1 MDIIN
6 YINCKR
12 ADNQQIT
19 NLFELTD
26 QEYVYYTRLR
36 AREFAKPYVP
46 KPRKP
51 KKEKPV
57 KEPKEK
63 KVRADK
69 NKKRVKYDSSLPHQY
84 REYLSRAN
92 RKQIVFSLSVE
103 EFTALSSG
111 TCVYCLAPATGIDR
125 KNSKKGYTISNSQ
138 SCCSKCNWM
147 KGQLREDDF
156 IEHCQRIVSVYYKS

>member
-1 MDIIN
+1 MNLIQ
-6 YINCKR
+6 YINSKR

-19 NLFELTD
+19 QLSELTD
-26 QEYVYYTRLR
+26 QEFEHYTKL
-36 AREFAKPYVP
+36 KS
-46 KPRKP
+46 
-51 KKEKPV
+51 KESVKQKPV

-92 RKQIVFSLSVE
+92 RKQIEFSLSAE
-103 EFTALSSG
+103 EFTTLASG

-156 IEHCQRIVSVYYKS
+156 IEHCQRIVSVYHSKT

>member
-1 MDIIN
+1 MNLIQ
-6 YINCKR
+6 YINSKR

-19 NLFELTD
+19 QLSELTD
-26 QEYVYYTRLR
+26 QEFEHYT
-36 AREFAKPYVP
+36 
-46 KPRKP
+46 KP
-51 KKEKPV
+51 KSKESVKQKPV

-92 RKQIVFSLSVE
+92 RKQIEFSLSVE
-103 EFTALSSG
+103 EFTTLASG
-111 TCVYCLAPATGIDR
+111 TCVYCPAPATGIDR

-156 IEHCQRIVSVYYKS
+156 IEHCQRIVSVYHSKT

>member
-1 MDIIN
+1 MNLIQ
-6 YINCKR
+6 YINSKR

-19 NLFELTD
+19 QLSELTD
-26 QEYVYYTRLR
+26 QEFEYYTKL
-36 AREFAKPYVP
+36 KS
-46 KPRKP
+46 
-51 KKEKPV
+51 KESVKQKPV

-63 KVRADK
+63 KVRTDK
-69 NKKRVKYDSSLPHQY
+69 GNKRTKYNSSLPFQY
-84 REYLSRAN
+84 RKYQARAN
-92 RKQIVFSLSVE
+92 RKQIEFSLSVE

-125 KNSKKGYTISNSQ
+125 KNSKKGYTITNSQ

-156 IEHCQRIVSVYYKS
+156 IEHCQQIVSVYYKS

>member
-1 MDIIN
+1 MNLIQ
-6 YINCKR
+6 YINSKR

-19 NLFELTD
+19 QLSELTD
-26 QEYVYYTRLR
+26 QEFEHYTKL
-36 AREFAKPYVP
+36 KS
-46 KPRKP
+46 
-51 KKEKPV
+51 KESVKQKPV

-92 RKQIVFSLSVE
+92 RKQIEFSLLVE
-103 EFTALSSG
+103 EFTTLASG

-156 IEHCQRIVSVYYKS
+156 IEHCQRIVSVYHSKT

>member
-1 MDIIN
+1 MNLIQ
-6 YINCKR
+6 YINSKR

-19 NLFELTD
+19 QLSELTD
-26 QEYVYYTRLR
+26 QEFEHYTKL
-36 AREFAKPYVP
+36 KS
-46 KPRKP
+46 
-51 KKEKPV
+51 KESVKQKPV

-92 RKQIVFSLSVE
+92 RKQIEFSLSVE
-103 EFTALSSG
+103 EFTTLASG

-156 IEHCQRIVSVYYKS
+156 IEHCQRIVSVYHSKT